1 MDEKREKGHVQMHS
15 TGVPKYTVTFAQ
27 PLDDFKTNINL

>member
-1 MDEKREKGHVQMHS
+1 MHS

-27 PLDDFKTNINL
+27 PLDDFKTNINLW